1 MTTSFEKPLSG
12 IEVRSLNRVGLTPQN
27 LPRSLDDFIRWFLW
41 DKAEVEVSPVS
52 SKNMVGGSVAALGS
66 GIGAVLVK
74 EGGAS
79 VGTSFTT
86 QNIKQQTGVQE
97 WIHWKKYALDHPDF
111 EQYREEWTVK
121 AGQQYEEMVRYI
133 RSDKG
138 KECCDYEHWRPLA
151 RVSIVVVS
159 SFLSLA
165 GWAIAYGVNKW
176 LISNK
181 GVTLP
186 ELVIQKV
193 LMKRSFASIR
203 PHVKVID
210 GLLELEYGVSD
221 DSKDTEESANKS
233 IADAQ
238 RRRILGGS

>member
-1 MTTSFEKPLSG
+1 MNTTLEKPLSAL
-12 IEVRSLNRVGLTPQN
+12 ELRALNRVGLFPQN
-27 LPRSLDDFIRWFLW
+27 LPTSLDDFIRLFLW
-41 DKAEVEVSPVS
+41 DKAEVDVSPVS
-52 SKNMVGGSVAALGS
+52 SNTMVGGSVAALGA

-86 QNIKQQTGVQE
+86 QNIKHQTSVQE
-97 WIHWKKYALDHPDF
+97 WIHWKKYALDSPDF
-111 EQYREEWTVK
+111 EQYREEL
-121 AGQQYEEMVRYI
+121 AGRTNKNYETIVQYI

-138 KECCDYEHWRPLA
+138 KECIGYEGWRGP
-151 RVSIVVVS
+151 IK
-159 SFLSLA
+159 FLLGMVGVYTVF
-165 GWAIAYGVNKW
+165 GWLVFLGINKL
-176 LISNK
+176 LISSK
-181 GVTLP
+181 GVSLP
-186 ELVIQKV
+186 EWVIQKV
-193 LMKRSFASIR
+193 ARKRSFASIKPR
-203 PHVKVID
+203 VKVID